1 MTELSPEERIRRLQE
16 RRRDSST
23 SLSGAG
29 RSGRRTP
36 GIASRVA
43 VLGASTTMVLGMMAG
58 MAWSAELQTATTA
71 APSAV
76 ASTAEVSPRLAVS
89 AEPSGVLAQTRSA
102 VNAVPAPAIIT
113 PTRQMVSITRS
124 GGSR

>member
-1 MTELSPEERIRRLQE
+1 MTDLSQEERIRRLQE
-16 RRRDSST
+16 RRRDGSSG
-23 SLSGAG
+23 LSGAG
-29 RSGRRTP
+29 RSGRRRP

-58 MAWSAELQTATTA
+58 MAWSAALQAATIA

-76 ASTAEVSPRLAVS
+76 ASTAEVSPRLTVS
-89 AEPSGVLAQTRSA
+89 APSGLLAQTRSA
-102 VNAVPAPAIIT
+102 VNAIPAPAVIT